1 VDRNQEVTQKRIDF
15 ARGEQLRY
23 LRDCDLP
30 RDAKDSRGHGVS
42 AMALKTMLSA
52 IDNFARGRPGGCYA
66 SVRTLAATANMGHR
80 TATRAIEILEQ
91 LSLICREN
99 DDDRHGLRGSPT
111 NRYTIVWSEL
121 ARFVDRYPLF
131 TNTPPR
137 KGRGDERIP
146 AEDQSA
152 LRVDH
157 SALGTDQ
164 SAPRAEQSALGTD
177 QSAPR
182 AHETTK
188 KRLRSATEAPSD
200 VRELDVDGARYFFS
214 DELEAIRQKANTLNR
229 WVRVITIE
237 DRAFVLKVATL
248 WQDGLLA
255 EDQIS
260 QVLESFERKARELR
274 NPVGWL
280 WQTLRNQCRRYN
292 VRLEQLLARSDFPRE
307 LLTAPRPNSV
317 ADSLASHP

>member
-1 VDRNQEVTQKRIDF
+1 MERNQEVTQKRIDF

-66 SVRTLAATANMGHR
+66 SLKTLAATANMGHR
-80 TATRAIEILEQ
+80 TATRCVEILEQ
-91 LSLICREN
+91 LSLICREH
-99 DDDRHGLRGSPT
+99 DADRHGLRGSPT

-131 TNTPPR
+131 SNTPPHS
-137 KGRGDERIP
+137 GRGDERNP
-146 AEDQSA
+146 ALPRGPDHRA
-152 LRVDH
+152 LRPDQ

-164 SAPRAEQSALGTD
+164 SAPGAEQSALGTD

-182 AHETTK
+182 AHETSK

-200 VRELDVDGARYFFS
+200 VPDEDVGGA
-214 DELEAIRQKANTLNR
+214 
-229 WVRVITIE
+229 
-237 DRAFVLKVATL
+237 DRK
-248 WQDGLLA
+248 
-255 EDQIS
+255 
-260 QVLESFERKARELR
+260 
-274 NPVGWL
+274 
-280 WQTLRNQCRRYN
+280 
-292 VRLEQLLARSDFPRE
+292 
-307 LLTAPRPNSV
+307 SV
-317 ADSLASHP
+317 V